1 MTVFKTV
8 WKILNKNKI
17 TVIIFTVM
25 LLLFGVSNMKTSEKS
40 MNFIASK
47 PDVLIVN
54 YDKDE
59 GITKDF
65 IKYITDNSNI
75 VDIKTDEEK
84 INDALFY
91 RDVNYVIYI
100 PENYSKD
107 FMEGK
112 NVELEIK
119 STGDYQASLEEMLVS
134 RYIKV
139 AKIYQKNITNEDE
152 LVRKINETLSEQV
165 QTEIISKLDTNAI
178 SNATFYYNF
187 ASYSILAC
195 LLLVISLILSSF
207 NDQKI
212 KKRIIVSSTK
222 YKKHNKIL
230 LISNCCYSFILWLLY
245 VVISFF
251 ILGDVMTKIQ
261 GIIYIINSLVL
272 TICATTIAFFIG
284 NLISSKGAING
295 IVNVVALGSSFTC
308 GVFVP
313 MRWLPDSVLK
323 MAHLLPTYYY
333 VSTNEALKT
342 IEQFNI
348 QTLKPLLI
356 NMAIILCFA
365 IFFILLTNVVLKRKR
380 DTFELIYKY
389 NYLN

>member
-380 DTFELIYKY
+380 DTFE
-389 NYLN
+389 

>member
-295 IVNVVALGSSFTC
+295 IVNVVALGSSFLC
-308 GVFVP
+308 GCFVP
-313 MRWLPDSVLK
+313 VEYMPDYALK
-323 MAHLLPTYYY
+323 IAHIFPTYYY
-333 VSTNEALKT
+333 VSNNEIIKT
-342 IEQFNI
+342 IEAFNP
-348 QTLKPLLI
+348 TLIKSLLNCI
-356 NMAIILCFA
+356 
-365 IFFILLTNVVLKRKR
+365 V
-380 DTFELIYKY
+380 
-389 NYLN
+389 

>member
-100 PENYSKD
+100 PENYSKY

-152 LVRKINETLSEQV
+152 LISKINETLSDQV
-165 QTEIISKLDTNAI
+165 QTEITSKLDTNTI

-295 IVNVVALGSSFTC
+295 IVNVVALGSSFIC

-380 DTFELIYKY
+380 DTFE
-389 NYLN
+389 

>member
-152 LVRKINETLSEQV
+152 LISKINETLSDQV
-165 QTEIISKLDTNAI
+165 QTEITSKLDTNTI

-380 DTFELIYKY
+380 DTFE
-389 NYLN
+389 

>member
-17 TVIIFTVM
+17 TVILFTIM

-40 MNFIASK
+40 MNFIATK

-152 LVRKINETLSEQV
+152 LISKINETLSDQV
-165 QTEIISKLDTNAI
+165 QTEITSKLDTNTI
-178 SNATFYYNF
+178 SNATFYSNF
-187 ASYSILAC
+187 ASYSILSC
-195 LLLVISLILSSF
+195 LLLIISLILSSF
-207 NDQKI
+207 NNEKI
-212 KKRIIVSSTK
+212 RKRIIVSSTN

-230 LISNCCYSFILWLLY
+230 LISNCCYSFILWILY

-284 NLISSKGAING
+284 NLVSSKGAING
-295 IVNVVALGSSFTC
+295 IVNVVALGSSFIC

-348 QTLKPLLI
+348 QTLKPLII

-365 IFFILLTNVVLKRKR
+365 LLFIILTNIISRKKR
-380 DTFELIYKY
+380 TF
-389 NYLN
+389 

>member
-17 TVIIFTVM
+17 TVILFTVM
-25 LLLFGVSNMKTSEKS
+25 LLLFGVSNMRTSEKS
-40 MNFIASK
+40 MNFIATK

-107 FMEGK
+107 FMEEK

-152 LVRKINETLSEQV
+152 LISKINETLSDQV
-165 QTEIISKLDTNAI
+165 QTEITSKLDTNAI

-187 ASYSILAC
+187 ASYSILSC
-195 LLLVISLILSSF
+195 LLLIISLILSSF
-207 NDQKI
+207 NNEKI
-212 KKRIIVSSTK
+212 RKRIIVSSTN

-230 LISNCCYSFILWLLY
+230 LISNCCYSFILWILY

-284 NLISSKGAING
+284 NLVSSKGAING
-295 IVNVVALGSSFTC
+295 IVNVVALGSSFIC

-348 QTLKPLLI
+348 QTLKPLII

-365 IFFILLTNVVLKRKR
+365 LLFIILTNIISRKKR
-380 DTFELIYKY
+380 TF
-389 NYLN
+389 

>member
-152 LVRKINETLSEQV
+152 LISKINETLSEQV

-295 IVNVVALGSSFTC
+295 IVNVVALGSSFIC

-365 IFFILLTNVVLKRKR
+365 IFFILLTNVVSKRKR
-380 DTFELIYKY
+380 DTFE
-389 NYLN
+389 

>member
-152 LVRKINETLSEQV
+152 LISKINETLSDQV
-165 QTEIISKLDTNAI
+165 QTEITSKLDTNTI

-295 IVNVVALGSSFTC
+295 IVNVVALGSSFIC

-348 QTLKPLLI
+348 QTLKPLII

-365 IFFILLTNVVLKRKR
+365 LLFIILTNIISRKKR
-380 DTFELIYKY
+380 TF
-389 NYLN
+389 

>member
-152 LVRKINETLSEQV
+152 LISKINETLSDQV
-165 QTEIISKLDTNAI
+165 QTEITSKLDTNTI

-295 IVNVVALGSSFTC
+295 IVNVVALGSTFIC

-380 DTFELIYKY
+380 DTFE
-389 NYLN
+389 

>member
-17 TVIIFTVM
+17 TVILFTVM

-152 LVRKINETLSEQV
+152 LISKINETLSDQV
-165 QTEIISKLDTNAI
+165 QTEITSKLDTNTI

-295 IVNVVALGSSFTC
+295 IVNVVALGSSFIC

-313 MRWLPDSVLK
+313 MIWLPDSVLK

-380 DTFELIYKY
+380 DTFE
-389 NYLN
+389 

>member
-261 GIIYIINSLVL
+261 GFIYIINSLVL

-295 IVNVVALGSSFTC
+295 IVNVVALGSSFIC

-380 DTFELIYKY
+380 DTFE
-389 NYLN
+389 

>member
-348 QTLKPLLI
+348 QTLKPLII

-365 IFFILLTNVVLKRKR
+365 LLFIILTNIISRKKR
-380 DTFELIYKY
+380 TF
-389 NYLN
+389 